1 MTHWRST
8 NRKFSLLSQANHQPP
23 RITETPKVS
32 VFIAEAMSSPET
44 SHPNFLLSR
53 TEDDLP
59 IAKPWWF
66 HSSPLSLDDPLAP
79 LPKSALDEGT
89 WKAFSDIDCQALE
102 EKWEGLPE
110 SIKRKEE
117 RLPDENA
124 VVDELAFQNIDGN
137 DDVENAKQ
145 V

>member
-1 MTHWRST
+1 
-8 NRKFSLLSQANHQPP
+8 
-23 RITETPKVS
+23 
-32 VFIAEAMSSPET
+32 MSSPET
-44 SHPNFLLSR
+44 SHPNSLLSR

-59 IAKPWWF
+59 IARPWWF

-89 WKAFSDIDCQALE
+89 WKAFSNIDCQALE

-110 SIKRKEE
+110 SIKREEE

-124 VVDELAFQNIDGN
+124 VVDELAFQNTDGKR
-137 DDVENAKQ
+137 DGENAKQ
-145 V
+145 VDDVSQDDAKVIVGIERLHHVDLVTQRLPLNLWKG